1 MVSRNHMHLSRRER
15 QIMDIVYTR
24 GQAAV
29 GEVLAGMADPPSY
42 SSTRALMRKLIDG
55 ARKANR

>member
-1 MVSRNHMHLSRRER
+1 MHLSRRER